1 MKSNLSINNL
11 RIKGAVA
18 AFFMCQF
25 FIIEAQLIDLNNGL
39 QVFYPFTGNSLD
51 YSGYGRHGSAFGGAT
66 LTTDRFGNANS
77 AYYFDGINSFIS
89 ANSSFDYPNKTISLW
104 VRPLSIFGSG
114 STINVALVED
124 HNGLIYGNSIASFA
138 NGSAHLTAGGNSSK
152 YEQTNIVPGTWYHLV
167 IVRSQNTSRYYIN
180 GKLVSSGLI
189 TSTLTSNTGNSY
201 MIIGAGRTTSNQ
213 YFQGSIDE
221 VRVYNRAVNECEVVA
236 LYTGSKSIDLVNDLS
251 AHYDFYN
258 NANDA
263 SGNGHH
269 LTVYGSPQPTTDR
282 FGYSNSA
289 YYFDGIDDYMNSFHS
304 FDFVERSIS
313 LWVQPTGSASMSTS
327 QQTAVVQDD
336 YTLNYGTLQISIAS
350 GQFQLTSA
358 GMATQHNIS
367 PIPVENWTHLVATR
381 DAQTVKYYVNGNLV
395 ADHYAPTNGGSVL
408 NPNSNLVI
416 GSGRTMNSQFFNGK
430 IDDIR
435 IYSRSLN
442 LCEVDSLYRM
452 PYLHLGDSES
462 DNVKLVCFPNPSN
475 GSLSVVLPEIALA
488 QSSNLMVINAVGQ
501 VVRSLNGIDLNEKIE
516 FTGIPSGLYLVVL
529 KTPSSTITEK
539 VTVQPL
545 D

>member
-1 MKSNLSINNL
+1 MRNKRVI
-11 RIKGAVA
+11 ATM
-18 AFFMCQF
+18 FMCQF
-25 FIIEAQLIDLNNGL
+25 LIAKAQLINLNSGL
-39 QVFYPFTGNSLD
+39 QVFYPFTGNTLD
-51 YSGYGRHGSAFGGAT
+51 YSGYGRHGLTYGGAA

-77 AYYFDGINSFIS
+77 AYYFDGISSYIS

-114 STINVALVED
+114 SSINVALVED
-124 HNGLIYGNSIASFA
+124 HNGLLYGNSIASFA

-152 YEQTNIVPGTWYHLV
+152 FEQTNIVPGMWYHLV
-167 IVRSQNTSRYYIN
+167 IVRALNTSRYYIN
-180 GKLVSSGLI
+180 GKLVSSGLT

-221 VRVYNRAVNECEVVA
+221 VRVYDRAVNECEVVA
-236 LYTGSKSIDLVNDLS
+236 LYTGSKSIDIVNDVS

-258 NANDA
+258 NANDV

-269 LTVYGSPQPTTDR
+269 LTIYGNPQPTYDR
-282 FGYSNSA
+282 FGYPNSA

-313 LWVQPTGSASMSTS
+313 LWVQPTGSASISTS

-336 YTLNYGTLQISIAS
+336 YTLNYGTLQISIAN

-358 GMATQHNIS
+358 GMATQHNVS
-367 PIPVENWTHLVATR
+367 PIPVENWTHIVATR
-381 DAQTVKYYVNGNLV
+381 DGQTVKYYVNGDLV
-395 ADHYAPTNGGSVL
+395 ADHYAPTSGGSVL
-408 NPNSNLVI
+408 NPNSNFII

-452 PYLHLGDSES
+452 PYLHLEVSES
-462 DNVKLVCFPNPSN
+462 DKIKLACYPNPSN
-475 GSLSVVLPEIALA
+475 GSLSVVLPDMELNH
-488 QSSNLMVINAVGQ
+488 SSNLTLINSVGQ
-501 VVRSLNGIDLNEKIE
+501 VVRSLNGSDLSGKIE
-516 FTGIPSGLYLVVL
+516 FTGIPSGLYLVAL
-529 KTPSSTITEK
+529 KTPSSTVTEK
-539 VTVQPL
+539 VIVQPV